1 MGRILMPDSDNRL
14 AKKVSRIGVVGRA
27 ESPNADDAVR
37 DVLAWLKNR
46 DIQILFESGTASRI
60 KSPLEQTY
68 TREELPIHVDLLLVL
83 GGDGTLLSIAH
94 PVASYDCDTP
104 ILAVNC
110 GSLGFLTE
118 ITRPEMFDVLDSTL
132 NGMAT
137 LDERRMFRAKVVR
150 GSDVIAERFV
160 LNDVVIG
167 KSSRSPIVDLSISV
181 RGHFVISSRADGVIL
196 STPTGSTAY
205 NLAAGG
211 PIVHPTVDAVVI
223 TPIAPHTLTNR
234 PIVLC
239 DDAPIVVT
247 PDLSDDHLEI
257 TASFDGQLSVKLK
270 NGDIVVV
277 ERAKNPLRVIRS
289 RSRNYF
295 AVLREK
301 LKWGER

>member
-1 MGRILMPDSDNRL
+1 MPDPDSRL
-14 AKKVSRIGVVGRA
+14 VKKVGSIGIVGRA

-37 DVLAWLKNR
+37 DVIAWLKKR
-46 DIQILFESGTASRI
+46 KIQILFESDTASRI
-60 KSPLEQTY
+60 ATIAEQTY
-68 TREELPIHVDLLLVL
+68 TRKELPKHVDLLLVL
-83 GGDGTLLSIAH
+83 GGDGTLLSVAH
-94 PVASYDCDTP
+94 PVAFYGCDTP

-118 ITRPEMFDVLDSTL
+118 ITRPEMLDVLDSAIT
-132 NGMAT
+132 GTAT
-137 LDERRMFRAKVVR
+137 LDERRMFRAKVIR
-150 GSDVIAERFV
+150 GSDVLSERFV

-239 DDAPIVVT
+239 DDAPIVVE
-247 PDLSDDHLEI
+247 PDLTDDRLEI
-257 TASFDGQLSVKLK
+257 TASFDGQLSVELQ
-270 NGDIVVV
+270 NGDVVV
-277 ERAKNPLRVIRS
+277 IEPADNPLRVIRS

>member
-1 MGRILMPDSDNRL
+1 MPDPDNRL
-14 AKKVSRIGVVGRA
+14 VEKVRSIGIVGRS

-37 DVLAWLKNR
+37 EVLAWLKLRN
-46 DIQILFESGTASRI
+46 IKIFCESDTASRI
-60 KSPLEQTY
+60 ASNVEQTY
-68 TREELPIHVDLLLVL
+68 TREELPRHVDLLLVL
-83 GGDGTLLSIAH
+83 GGDGTLLSVAH
-94 PVASYDCDTP
+94 PVANNDCNTP

-118 ITRPEMFDVLDSTL
+118 ITRPEMLDVLDSTL
-132 NGMAT
+132 SGMAT
-137 LDERRMFRAKVVR
+137 LDERRMFRVQVTR
-150 GSDVIAERFV
+150 GPEVIAERFV

-205 NLAAGG
+205 NLAVGG
-211 PIVHPTVDAVVI
+211 PIVHPTVDAVVV

-234 PIVLC
+234 PIILC
-239 DDAPIVVT
+239 DDAPIVVK

-257 TASFDGQLSVKLK
+257 TANFDGQVSIELQ
-270 NGDIVVV
+270 NGDLVVI
-277 ERAKNPLRVIRS
+277 ERADNPLRVIRS

>member
-1 MGRILMPDSDNRL
+1 MPDPDSRL
-14 AKKVSRIGVVGRA
+14 VKKINSIGIVGRA

-37 DVLAWLKNR
+37 DVVAWLIKR
-46 DIQILFESGTASRI
+46 DIQILFESDTASRI
-60 KSPLEQTY
+60 GSTAEQTY
-68 TREELPIHVDLLLVL
+68 VREELPNHVDLLLVL
-83 GGDGTLLSIAH
+83 GGDGTLLSVAH
-94 PVASYDCDTP
+94 PVASYNCDTP

-118 ITRPEMFDVLDSTL
+118 ITRPEMLDVLDSTL
-132 NGMAT
+132 NGTAT
-137 LDERRMFRAKVVR
+137 LDERRMFRAKVTR
-150 GSDVIAERFV
+150 GSNVIADRFV

-205 NLAAGG
+205 NLAGGG

-247 PDLSDDHLEI
+247 PDLNDDHLEI
-257 TASFDGQLSVKLK
+257 SASFDGQLSIELQ
-270 NGDIVVV
+270 NGDDVVV
-277 ERAKNPLRVIRS
+277 ERADNPLRVIRS

-295 AVLREK
+295 AVLR
-301 LKWGER
+301 LSLIHI

>member
-1 MGRILMPDSDNRL
+1 MSLVKKPKSIGLVVR
-14 AKKVSRIGVVGRA
+14 AK
-27 ESPNADDAVR
+27 SPNTQKTVRDAVDLVHACVTTR
-37 DVLAWLKNR
+37 G
-46 DIQILFESGTASRI
+46 IQIIYESDTASRWGGAAA
-60 KSPLEQTY
+60 QTY
-68 TREELPIHVDLLLVL
+68 TREELPNHVDLLLVL
-83 GGDGTLLSIAH
+83 GGDGTLLSVAH
-94 PVASYDCDTP
+94 PVACYDCKTP

-118 ITRPEMFDVLDSTL
+118 ITQPELSDVLDSTL
-132 NGMAT
+132 DGMAT
-137 LDERRMFRAKVVR
+137 LDERRMLHAKVTR
-150 GSDVIAERFV
+150 GSDVIADRFV

-247 PDLSDDHLEI
+247 PDLTDERLEI
-257 TASFDGQLSVKLK
+257 TASFDGQLSAELQ
-270 NGDIVVV
+270 NGDVVV
-277 ERAKNPLRVIRS
+277 IERADNPLRVIRS